1 MCVNQSPAG
10 IIGGIVAGA
19 GAIPG
24 FIGVAYLV
32 LCGSPSA
39 ATPKP

>member
-1 MCVNQSPAG
+1 MYASPIAAG
-10 IIGGIVAGA
+10 IIGGSTAGA

-32 LCGSPSA
+32 LWLSKRGGPR
-39 ATPKP
+39 P